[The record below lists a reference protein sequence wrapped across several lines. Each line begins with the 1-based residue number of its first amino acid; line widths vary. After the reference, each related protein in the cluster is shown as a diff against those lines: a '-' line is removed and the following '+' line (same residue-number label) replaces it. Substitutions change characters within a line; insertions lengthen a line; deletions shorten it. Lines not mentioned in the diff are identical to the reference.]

1 MKIPNIDEN
10 MGQEALNRLLK
21 AKLTVLQQDYDKM
34 TKLFKSKESSTSG
47 MENKLKTVTDEKNA
61 AVKSLSSMTG
71 QLEKMKGVNVG
82 LKGKNEAL
90 EASLITIRRDHES
103 TARTQK
109 QQATD
114 TTAQTLR
121 LNRSLE
127 EIERHKTLLA
137 KNVHES
143 REKIGEAKKS
153 ADGLMAELK
162 KSERRIT
169 ELMLV
174 VKKQRELIEVLQ
186 RQKVDR

>member
-1 MKIPNIDEN
+1 VKIPNIDEN

-82 LKGKNEAL
+82 LKGKSEAL